1 MLVNIFMGNHDA
13 LGASTLEDQCLAF
26 QGALR
31 ALGYDAFLSCSIV
44 GAPVIN
50 LVFDNFAG
58 DYKPF
63 IDAHLGRARLGVICT
78 ERFAGSVLNLPD
90 FAAQRARNLIDVGRR
105 SAFLWCLDPQAVAPL
120 QEALPGIPVFYTP
133 VGYVKDLENVE
144 TLEPA
149 RKIWDVC
156 FTGSIT
162 PYRQEVL
169 NALTAKQLS
178 VIGGSF
184 PPVVRRSV
192 MARSRLQLTLKQTAD
207 NFMPSQMR
215 IAYCLANGFP
225 VISDFAGVPAE
236 TPVEEFCINVGRDEL
251 ADRCI
256 DLLRNPVALMEV
268 KQRITRFKASCRMP
282 ELIAEVVRKSL
293 G

>member
-13 LGASTLEDQCLAF
+13 QGASTLEDQCLAF

-31 ALGYDAFLSCSIV
+31 ALGHDAFLSCSFV
-44 GAPVIN
+44 GPPLIN

-58 DYKPF
+58 DWKGF
-63 IDAHLGRARLGVICT
+63 FQAQLKQSRIGMICT

-90 FAAQRARNLIDVGRR
+90 WAAQRARNLVEIGRQC
-105 SAFLWCLDPQAVAPL
+105 SFLWCLDPQAVAPL
-120 QEALPGIPVFYTP
+120 QAELPGVRVLYTP
-133 VGYVKDLENVE
+133 IGYVKDLENVE

-149 RKIWDVC
+149 RKIWDIC

-169 NALTAKQLS
+169 AGLTAKGLS
-178 VIGGSF
+178 VIAGSF

-236 TPVEEFCINVGRDEL
+236 TPVEEFCINVKREEL
-251 ADRCI
+251 AERCL
-256 DLLRNPVALMEV
+256 DLLRNPVAMMEA
-268 KQRITRFKASCRMP
+268 KQRIARFKATCRMP
-282 ELIAEVVRKSL
+282 EMIADIVQRSL
-293 G
+293 A

>member
-13 LGASTLEDQCLAF
+13 WGASTLEDQCLAF

-31 ALGYDAFLSCSIV
+31 ALGHDAFLSNSIV
-44 GAPVIN
+44 GPPLIN
-50 LVFDNFAG
+50 LVFENFAG
-58 DYKPF
+58 EHKPF
-63 IDAHLGRARLGVICT
+63 FDAQLAQSRIGVICT

-90 FAAQRARNLIDVGRR
+90 YAAQRARNLVDVGRR
-105 SAFLWCLDPQAVAPL
+105 AAFLWCLDPQAVAPL
-120 QEALPGIPVFYTP
+120 QAALPGARVFYTP
-133 VGYVKDLENVE
+133 IGYVKELENVE

-162 PYRQEVL
+162 AYRQEVL
-169 NALTAKQLS
+169 NALTAQGLT
-178 VIGGSF
+178 VMAGSF
-184 PPVVRRSV
+184 PPVVRRSI

-225 VISDFAGVPAE
+225 VISDFAGVPPE
-236 TPVEEFCINVGRDEL
+236 TPVEEFCINVRREDL
-251 ADRCI
+251 ADRCL
-256 DLLRNPVALMEV
+256 DLLRNPVALIEA
-268 KQRITRFKASCRMP
+268 KQRIARFRDSCRMP
-282 ELIAEVVRKSL
+282 DMIAEIVARCIA
-293 G
+293 